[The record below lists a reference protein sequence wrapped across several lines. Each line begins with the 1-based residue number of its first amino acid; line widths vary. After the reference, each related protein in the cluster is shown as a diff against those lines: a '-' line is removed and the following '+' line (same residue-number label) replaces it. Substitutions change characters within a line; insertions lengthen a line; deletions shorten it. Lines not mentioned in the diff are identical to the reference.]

1 MSTLEI
7 VWFVLIGVLWA
18 GFFFLEGFDFGIGMQ
33 FVLNARD
40 QKDREALYQAI
51 GPNWDANE
59 VWLVTAGG
67 AMFAAF
73 PYWYASLFSGFYLML
88 FIVLISL
95 IYRGVSFE
103 FREQMPTIQGT
114 QIWERLIALTSFL
127 VPFVLGMIFTAMVSG
142 TPMDARGDLSAG
154 FFDYVTPFTL
164 VGGVAVSL
172 MSYVHGLNYTR
183 LRIEGD
189 LRQRAL
195 TQLKYLYPIL
205 LVGEALFAV
214 LLFFYTDFIQ
224 EKTVLTLTILV
235 VIVLTTV
242 VGWWLALKNKQEI
255 VPFILSGLALV
266 EVVTLLFAGLFPR
279 VMVANNPLHSLTIM
293 TASSSAYTL
302 KVMTI
307 VVIISLPV
315 TLAYQIWSFWV
326 FRKRI
331 VSHKVIE

>member
-1 MSTLEI
+1 MTILEI
-7 VWFVLIGVLWA
+7 IWFVLIGVLWA

-33 FVLNARD
+33 FALNARD

-67 AMFAAF
+67 ATFAAF
-73 PYWYASLFSGFYLML
+73 PAWYASLFSGFYLML
-88 FIVLISL
+88 FIVLLSL

-103 FREQMPTIQGT
+103 FREHMPTIQGT
-114 QIWERLIALTSFL
+114 QLWERLIALTSFL
-127 VPFVLGMIFTAMVSG
+127 VPFFLGMIFTAMVSG
-142 TPMDARGDLSAG
+142 MPIDARGNLSAG
-154 FFDYVTPFTL
+154 FFDYVTPFSL

-183 LRIEGD
+183 LRIDGK
-189 LRQRAL
+189 LRTRAL
-195 TQLKYLYPIL
+195 KQLEYLYPIL
-205 LVGEALFAV
+205 LAGGGLFAV

-224 EKTVLTLTILV
+224 TQTVWTLSILV

-242 VGWWLALKNKQEI
+242 IGWLLAIKQKMEKL
-255 VPFILSGLALV
+255 PFVLSGLTLV
-266 EVVTLLFAGLFPR
+266 EVVVLLFVGLFPR
-279 VMVANNPLHSLTIM
+279 VMVANNPLHTLNIM
-293 TASSSAYTL
+293 NTSSSTYTL

-307 VVIISLPV
+307 VVVTALPV
-315 TLAYQIWSFWV
+315 TLGYQIWSFWV

-331 VSHKVIE
+331 VSHKVVE

>member
-1 MSTLEI
+1 MTILEI
-7 VWFVLIGVLWA
+7 IWFVLIGVLWA

-33 FVLNARD
+33 FALNARD

-67 AMFAAF
+67 ATFAAF
-73 PYWYASLFSGFYLML
+73 PAWYASLFSGFYLML
-88 FIVLISL
+88 FIVLLSL

-103 FREQMPTIQGT
+103 FREHMPTIQGT
-114 QIWERLIALTSFL
+114 QLWERLIAITSFL
-127 VPFVLGMIFTAMVSG
+127 VPFFLGMIFTAMVSG
-142 TPMDARGDLSAG
+142 MPIDARGNLSAG
-154 FFDYVTPFTL
+154 FFDYVTPFSL

-183 LRIEGD
+183 LRIDGK
-189 LRQRAL
+189 LRTRAL
-195 TQLKYLYPIL
+195 KQLEYLYPIL
-205 LVGEALFAV
+205 LAGEALFAV

-224 EKTVLTLTILV
+224 TQTVWTLSILV

-242 VGWWLALKNKQEI
+242 IGWLLAIKQKMEKL
-255 VPFILSGLALV
+255 PFVLSGLTLV
-266 EVVTLLFAGLFPR
+266 EVVVLLFVGLFPR
-279 VMVANNPLHSLTIM
+279 VMVANNPLHTLNIM
-293 TASSSAYTL
+293 NTSSSTYTL

-307 VVIISLPV
+307 VVVTALPV
-315 TLAYQIWSFWV
+315 TLGYQIWSFWV

-331 VSHKVIE
+331 VSHKVVE

>member
-1 MSTLEI
+1 MTILEI
-7 VWFVLIGVLWA
+7 IWFVLIGVLWA

-33 FVLNARD
+33 FALNARD

-67 AMFAAF
+67 ATFAAF
-73 PYWYASLFSGFYLML
+73 PAWYASLFSGFYLML
-88 FIVLISL
+88 FIVLLSL

-103 FREQMPTIQGT
+103 FREHMPTVQGT
-114 QIWERLIALTSFL
+114 QLWERLIALTSFL
-127 VPFVLGMIFTAMVSG
+127 VPFFLGMIFTAMVSG
-142 TPMDARGDLSAG
+142 MPIDARGNLSAG
-154 FFDYVTPFTL
+154 FFDYVTPFSL

-183 LRIEGD
+183 LRIDGK
-189 LRQRAL
+189 LRTRAL
-195 TQLKYLYPIL
+195 KQLEYLYPIL
-205 LVGEALFAV
+205 LAGEALFAV

-224 EKTVLTLTILV
+224 TQTVWTLSILV

-242 VGWWLALKNKQEI
+242 IGWLLAIKQKMEKL
-255 VPFILSGLALV
+255 PFVLSGLTLV
-266 EVVTLLFAGLFPR
+266 EVVVLLFVGLFPR
-279 VMVANNPLHSLTIM
+279 VMVANNPLHTLNIM
-293 TASSSAYTL
+293 NTSSSTYTW

-307 VVIISLPV
+307 VVVTALPV
-315 TLAYQIWSFWV
+315 TLGYQIWSFWV

-331 VSHKVIE
+331 VSHKVVE